1 VAVNDLSGS
10 ILIIVE
16 EEKALLSLVDN
27 DFVGGHYFL
36 K

>member
-1 VAVNDLSGS
+1 VAINDLSGS

-16 EEKALLSLVDN
+16 EEKALLPLVDY
-27 DFVGGHYFL
+27 DFIGGHYFL